1 MPKCISSA
9 APRFP
14 ISASSRRPRRGSAAR
29 SSPAIRRSSGTR
41 SARSATAIAAGPAA
55 CLPRPHRRRNASQSA
70 HDTREANMKAGLLA
84 ALCAILFCASAPA
97 AGQEDVGAFYKGK
110 QLRFVVGSA
119 AGGGYDLF
127 ARIVARHIGNHIPG
141 NPNVIVQN
149 QPAAGGVVMTNQLFA
164 QGPKDGTVIGIP
176 INGIPTAPLLQS
188 GTQFDAS
195 KLIWLGSTNR
205 EAYVAFV
212 WHTVPIASITEL
224 ATKEVVVGATTP
236 GTTMVDFPLLVN
248 DVLGYKFRVVRGY
261 QGTPQINLAIERG
274 EVQGMGGH
282 GWASVKAQ
290 TPHWIAEKKIKVLA
304 QYGLTRY
311 SELADVP
318 TMLELA
324 ASEPD
329 RQAMRMLLARTE
341 YGRPYFLPPDVPAA
355 RVQAL
360 RRAFDATMTD
370 PGFLAEAAKL
380 QLDVSPMTGEEVQTL
395 VGELAKTPPEIVTRV
410 RAALDAPAAK

>member
-1 MPKCISSA
+1 M
-9 APRFP
+9 
-14 ISASSRRPRRGSAAR
+14 
-29 SSPAIRRSSGTR
+29 IRR
-41 SARSATAIAAGPAA
+41 
-55 CLPRPHRRRNASQSA
+55 
-70 HDTREANMKAGLLA
+70 LLA
-84 ALCAILFCASAPA
+84 ACAAIAVCAAAPA
-97 AGQEDVGAFYKGK
+97 NAQEDVAAFYQGK
-110 QLRFVVGSA
+110 QLRFIVGSA

-127 ARIVARHIGNHIPG
+127 ARIVARHIVNHIPG
-141 NPNVIVQN
+141 KPAVIVQN

-164 QGPKDGTVIGIP
+164 QGPKDGTVVGIP

-188 GTQFDAS
+188 GTQFEAS

-224 ATKEVVVGATTP
+224 ATKELVVGATTP

-261 QGTPQINLAIERG
+261 GGTPQINLAIERG
-274 EVQGMGGH
+274 EVQGMGGL

-290 TPHWIAEKKIKVLA
+290 TPHWIAENKIKVLA

-324 ASEPD
+324 RSEAD
-329 RQAMRMLLARTE
+329 RAAMRMLFARTE

-370 PGFLAEAAKL
+370 PAFLAEAAKL
-380 QLDVSPMTGEEVQTL
+380 QLDVSPMTGEEVQAL
-395 VGELAKTPPEIVTRV
+395 VGELAKTPPEIVARV
-410 RAALDAPAAK
+410 RAALDVPAAK